1 MDFRR
6 SKSPPTTSSNKNCK
20 MPKSTSSS
28 SGKRTMASSG
38 TTFSKKQ
45 QKDVVINEKEISK
58 HIQEHYEK
66 MTGLKAENCLLSKN
80 LSKWA
85 RTAQQ
90 YWYEQCKEDFAQVKN
105 DMGQILEIQTKAV
118 IKPKMGDVRQLVLPG
133 GGDVASR
140 VWASMRVKTESLRRW
155 MSKGAFSTAA
165 AKDAINQ
172 LENFMI
178 GEGQLYEHV
187 WKNIDNKVAFKLRS
201 KSCF

>member
-1 MDFRR
+1 MDFKR
-6 SKSPPTTSSNKNCK
+6 SKNPPTKSSNRNFK
-20 MPKSTSSS
+20 MPRNTSSS
-28 SGKRTMASSG
+28 LGKRTMASSG
-38 TTFSKKQ
+38 TTFSKKTQ
-45 QKDVVINEKEISK
+45 QTDVVINEKEISK

-90 YWYEQCKEDFAQVKN
+90 YWHEQCKEDFAQVKN
-105 DMGQILEIQTKAV
+105 DMGQIPEIQTKAV

-140 VWASMRVKTESLRRW
+140 VWASMRVNTESLRRW

-172 LENFMI
+172 LEHFMI

-187 WKNIDNKVAFKLRS
+187 W
-201 KSCF
+201 